1 MKTWFAVPVAAAGM
15 VLIVGSVAFAWAP
28 NPDDPQEVSAVPAS
42 GLATG
47 PRKAAE
53 VSGTSKKV
61 TRSHSGG
68 AITIDVSWLKPEDVS
83 AAEEL
88 KFEVR
93 MNTHS
98 VDLEQYDMGRLSR
111 LETNGGLSIEP
122 SGWFNPGGGGHHRF
136 GLLKF
141 SATRPDGSPVI
152 HSNTQFI
159 EVVINGVGDVA
170 ERRFRWDLALTKTES
185 MGPRPDGN
193 SRLAMYGGK

>member
-15 VLIVGSVAFAWAP
+15 VLIVGSVAFAWAS

-47 PRKAAE
+47 LRMAAE
-53 VSGTSKKV
+53 ASGTSKKV

-122 SGWFNPGGGGHHRF
+122 SGWFNPGGGGHHRY
-136 GLLKF
+136 GVLKF
-141 SATRPDGSPVI
+141 SATRPDGSHLILPE
-152 HSNTQFI
+152 TRFI
-159 EVVINGVGDVA
+159 EVVIQEVGGVP
-170 ERRFRWDLALTKTES
+170 ERRFRWDLALTKTEN
-185 MGPRPDGN
+185 MGAKPHGIYKLAVFGGN
-193 SRLAMYGGK
+193 

>member
-1 MKTWFAVPVAAAGM
+1 MKTCFTVSVAAAGM

-28 NPDDPQEVSAVPAS
+28 NADGPKGVSAVPARALVT
-42 GLATG
+42 GL
-47 PRKAAE
+47 RMAAE
-53 VSGTSKKV
+53 ASGTSKKV

-122 SGWFNPGGGGHHRF
+122 SGWFNPGGGGHHRY
-136 GLLKF
+136 GVLKF
-141 SATRPDGSPVI
+141 SATRPDGSPV
-152 HSNTQFI
+152 TRPETRFI
-159 EVVINGVGDVA
+159 EVVIQEVGGVP
-170 ERRFRWDLALTKTES
+170 ERRFRWDLTLTKTENL
-185 MGPRPDGN
+185 GPRPDGN